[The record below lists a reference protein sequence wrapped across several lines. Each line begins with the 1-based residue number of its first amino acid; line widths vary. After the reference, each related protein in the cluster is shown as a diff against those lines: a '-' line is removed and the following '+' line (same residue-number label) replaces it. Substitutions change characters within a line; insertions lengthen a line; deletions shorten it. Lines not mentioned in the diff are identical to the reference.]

1 LILPAAKRAA
11 ILPTSDRLYTI
22 VGPPNAASSLLPYRP
37 RTIADPRHRRDAEIQ
52 LPGGHAGMNAPVP
65 RILIESTWRGRL
77 FGAQWRPAIGGSLD
91 VLEPATGA
99 VITRV
104 GNATA
109 EDVRQAAAEARAAQQ
124 GWAATPYDQRA
135 AILRKVAALMEENQ
149 PELVYWIMRET
160 GGIEAKAA
168 FEVQMVTSILHRS
181 AAMCTEPQGLVLP
194 SDGGRISLARRVPR
208 GVIGIISPFNFP
220 LILSSRAVAPA
231 LATGNAVV
239 LKPDPRTALTGG
251 FIIARLF
258 EEAGLPKGVLQVLP
272 GGAEAGEAI
281 CIDPD
286 IAMVSFTGSSGVGR
300 RLSQCVRR
308 LVPPGPDLHDH
319 RPRHRAREN
328 RRCADRKAGGQGE
341 APSRGRPDLGA
352 GGARAGDQPQ
362 PGRPH
367 PRDRQGHG
375 GGGCDA

>member
-1 LILPAAKRAA
+1 
-11 ILPTSDRLYTI
+11 
-22 VGPPNAASSLLPYRP
+22 
-37 RTIADPRHRRDAEIQ
+37 
-52 LPGGHAGMNAPVP
+52 MNAPVP

-109 EDVRQAAAEARAAQQ
+109 EDVRQAAAEARAAQP

-258 EEAGLPKGVLQVLP
+258 EEAGLPKGVLQIP
-272 GGAEAGEAI
+272 
-281 CIDPD
+281 
-286 IAMVSFTGSSGVGR
+286 T
-300 RLSQCVRR
+300 
-308 LVPPGPDLHDH
+308 
-319 RPRHRAREN
+319 
-328 RRCADRKAGGQGE
+328 
-341 APSRGRPDLGA
+341 SR
-352 GGARAGDQPQ
+352 
-362 PGRPH
+362 
-367 PRDRQGHG
+367 
-375 GGGCDA
+375 